1 MAWIGAL
8 STKWSQLK
16 SLHLLHRE
24 LVQFELLFSLSS
36 MRIVKT
42 PFKYLAS
49 GDKSSNLLRNK
60 HFLSF
65 QLVPV

>member
-1 MAWIGAL
+1 MTWIEAL
-8 STKWSQLK
+8 STKWNQLM
-16 SLHLLHRE
+16 SLRRE
-24 LVQFELLFSLSS
+24 LVQHESWFSLSS